1 MQIDE
6 APNAVEVEKTRHTD
20 RWISY
25 YLLTLNSFTGGL
37 GAGIAKLPKIFLKI
51 FRGDPISF
59 TPFWDSFRS
68 AVNDNPGLSDVDRFN
83 YNPSNLFA
91 RARLVLTSHVAEY
104 PREKTGG

>member
-68 AVNDNPGLSDVDRFN
+68 AVDDIPGLIPDVNKSN
-83 YNPSNLFA
+83 YLEKFYTTMICRRSYS
-91 RARLVLTSHVAEY
+91 RSTS
-104 PREKTGG
+104 K